1 MLSLLTSRISRPLSA
16 LALTTAVA
24 LSAAPALAANWTVDP
39 AKSTIGFS
47 VPQGTETITGT
58 FKDWTA
64 SIDFDPQNPE
74 AAVIKATIKTGSAET
89 GNGQFDAMLPS
100 ADWFN
105 AEAMPEA
112 TFESSKVS
120 AQGENT
126 YRADG
131 TLTIK
136 GISQPA
142 TLDFKLEIDGNTAHA
157 TGTASVDRMAHDVGT
172 VVGTSQIADT
182 VAVTIDLTATE

>member
-1 MLSLLTSRISRPLSA
+1 MPTPLITRISRTLSA
-16 LALTTAVA
+16 LAVT
-24 LSAAPALAANWTVDP
+24 SAIAFAGAPAMAASWTVDP
-39 AKSTIGFS
+39 AKSTVGFS
-47 VPQGTETITGT
+47 VAQGNETITGT

-64 SIDFDPQNPE
+64 DIDFDPQNPE
-74 AAVIKATIKTGSAET
+74 AATIKATIKTGSAGT

-105 AEAMPEA
+105 AEAMPDA
-112 TFESSKVS
+112 TFESSKVT
-120 AQGENT
+120 ALGGDT

-142 TLDFKLEIDGNTAHA
+142 TLDFKLEIDGTTAHA
-157 TGTASVDRMAHDVGT
+157 TGTASVNRLAHEVGT
-172 VVGTSQIADT
+172 VVGKSQIADT

>member
-1 MLSLLTSRISRPLSA
+1 MFFPLNSRFSRPLA
-16 LALTTAVA
+16 ALTIA
-24 LSAAPALAANWTVDP
+24 SAAAFASAPALAANWTVDP

-47 VPQGTETITGT
+47 VPQGNETITGT

-64 SIDFDPQNPE
+64 EIDFDPQNPE
-74 AAVIKATIKTGSAET
+74 AAVIKAAIKTGSAET

-112 TFESSKVS
+112 TFESSKVTALGGDS
-120 AQGENT
+120 
-126 YRADG
+126 YRAEG
-131 TLTIK
+131 TVTIK
-136 GISQPA
+136 GVSQPA
-142 TLDFKLEIDGNTAHA
+142 TLDFKLEIAGNTAHA
-157 TGTASVDRMAHDVGT
+157 TGTASVNRLAHEVGA